1 MPKGKKVD
9 EDEEVDKEE
18 DFDDEED
25 FEDDAEGD
33 KPEDFEDDEEEDID
47 EEEEIDEEE
56 DEELEGEE
64 ELEEGKEVKAKEV
77 KTEKPGEEG
86 EYDYE
91 ANLDYKIENVVATV
105 CVEITEKIDLN
116 QIARKHAD
124 VEYNPERFPGLVMR
138 IEKPRATILIF
149 STGKMV
155 VTGLR
160 QASEA
165 ERVVDKVVKNIRK
178 AGIKLSNPEITIQNI
193 VASGDLHTN
202 IDLNMAAIV
211 MEYAMY
217 EPEVFPG
224 LIYRM
229 QDPKTVFLIFSTGR
243 IVCTG
248 AKQKEIVRDA
258 VLKLN
263 RQVRE
268 LGVAKKDI
276 GDSEYQDITF
286 I

>member
-1 MPKGKKVD
+1 MPEEEIKDND
-9 EDEEVDKEE
+9 EVK
-18 DFDDEED
+18 
-25 FEDDAEGD
+25 EDDSD
-33 KPEDFEDDEEEDID
+33 YEED
-47 EEEEIDEEE
+47 EEEE
-56 DEELEGEE
+56 ELET
-64 ELEEGKEVKAKEV
+64 EEG
-77 KTEKPGEEG
+77 
-86 EYDYE
+86 
-91 ANLDYKIENVVATV
+91 LDYKIENVVATV
-105 CVEITEKIDLN
+105 VVEITEKIDLN

-160 QASEA
+160 KAREA
-165 ERVVDKVVKNIRK
+165 PRVVEKVVKNIRK
-178 AGIKLSNPEITIQNI
+178 AGIKVSNPEITIQNI

-211 MEYAMY
+211 MEFAMY

-229 QDPKTVFLIFSTGR
+229 PDPKTVFLIFSTGR

-248 AKQKEIVRDA
+248 AKKKEIVRDA
-258 VLKLN
+258 VRKLN
-263 RQVRE
+263 QQVRE
-268 LGVAKKDI
+268 LGVAKKEL
-276 GDSEYQDITF
+276 GDSDYEDITF

>member
-1 MPKGKKVD
+1 MS
-9 EDEEVDKEE
+9 EEE
-18 DFDDEED
+18 FDDEL
-25 FEDDAEGD
+25 
-33 KPEDFEDDEEEDID
+33 DEL
-47 EEEEIDEEE
+47 EEEEKEK
-56 DEELEGEE
+56 
-64 ELEEGKEVKAKEV
+64 GK
-77 KTEKPGEEG
+77 EG

-91 ANLDYKIENVVATV
+91 TDLDYKIENVVATV
-105 CVEITEKIDLN
+105 VVEITEKIDLN
-116 QIARKHAD
+116 VIARRHAE

-160 QASEA
+160 KATEA
-165 ERVVDKVVKNIRK
+165 DRVVEKVVKNIRK
-178 AGIKLSNPEITIQNI
+178 AGIKVSNPEITIQNI

-229 QDPKTVFLIFSTGR
+229 QEPKTVFLIFSTGR

-248 AKQKEIVRDA
+248 AKKKEIVRDA

-263 RQVRE
+263 QQVRE
-268 LGVAKKDI
+268 LGVAKKDMSE
-276 GDSEYQDITF
+276 SEYQDITF

>member
-1 MPKGKKVD
+1 MVKEKEKK
-9 EDEEVDKEE
+9 EDK
-18 DFDDEED
+18 
-25 FEDDAEGD
+25 
-33 KPEDFEDDEEEDID
+33 K
-47 EEEEIDEEE
+47 
-56 DEELEGEE
+56 EELEVVEEKDGE
-64 ELEEGKEVKAKEV
+64 
-77 KTEKPGEEG
+77 GEEG
-86 EYDYE
+86 
-91 ANLDYKIENVVATV
+91 LDYKIENVVATV
-105 CVEITEKIDLN
+105 VVEITEKIDLN

-138 IEKPRATILIF
+138 ILKPKATILIF

-155 VTGLR
+155 VTGMR
-160 QASEA
+160 KASEA
-165 ERVVDKVVKNIRK
+165 DKVVEKVLKNIRK
-178 AGIKLSNPEITIQNI
+178 AGIKVSNPEITIQNI

-248 AKQKEIVRDA
+248 AKRKEIVKEA
-258 VLKLN
+258 VRKLN
-263 RQVRE
+263 IEVRE
-268 LGVAKKDI
+268 LGVAKKELGNAD
-276 GDSEYQDITF
+276 YQDITF

>member
-1 MPKGKKVD
+1 MS
-9 EDEEVDKEE
+9 KEE
-18 DFDDEED
+18 DFDEE
-25 FEDDAEGD
+25 
-33 KPEDFEDDEEEDID
+33 
-47 EEEEIDEEE
+47 
-56 DEELEGEE
+56 
-64 ELEEGKEVKAKEV
+64 KE
-77 KTEKPGEEG
+77 EEG

-91 ANLDYKIENVVATV
+91 TDLDYKIENVVATV
-105 CVEITEKIDLN
+105 VVEITEKIDLN
-116 QIARKHAD
+116 QIARKLPE

-155 VTGLR
+155 VTGMR
-160 QASEA
+160 KAKEA
-165 ERVVDKVVKNIRK
+165 PRVVEKVLKNIRK
-178 AGIKLSNPEITIQNI
+178 ADIKVANPEITIQNI

-211 MEYAMY
+211 MEFAMY

-248 AKQKEIVRDA
+248 AKNKEIVRDA

-263 RQVRE
+263 QQVRE
-268 LGVAKKDI
+268 LGVAKKDM
-276 GDSEYQDITF
+276 GDTEYQDITF

>member
-1 MPKGKKVD
+1 MP
-9 EDEEVDKEE
+9 EEETE
-18 DFDDEED
+18 DF
-25 FEDDAEGD
+25 
-33 KPEDFEDDEEEDID
+33 D
-47 EEEEIDEEE
+47 EEEEDYEDEE
-56 DEELEGEE
+56 DEEDESES
-64 ELEEGKEVKAKEV
+64 EEG
-77 KTEKPGEEG
+77 
-86 EYDYE
+86 
-91 ANLDYKIENVVATV
+91 LDYKIENVVATV
-105 CVEITEKIDLN
+105 VVEITQKIDLN

-160 QASEA
+160 KAREA
-165 ERVVDKVVKNIRK
+165 PRVVEKVVKNIRK
-178 AGIKLSNPEITIQNI
+178 AGIKVSNPEITIQNI

-211 MEYAMY
+211 MEFAMY

-229 QDPKTVFLIFSTGR
+229 PDPKTVFLIFSTGR

-248 AKQKEIVRDA
+248 AKKKEIVRDA
-258 VLKLN
+258 VRKLN
-263 RQVRE
+263 QQVRE
-268 LGVAKKDI
+268 LGVAKKELS
-276 GDSEYQDITF
+276 DSDYEDITF

>member
-1 MPKGKKVD
+1 MV
-9 EDEEVDKEE
+9 KEE
-18 DFDDEED
+18 EKKEKKEE
-25 FEDDAEGD
+25 
-33 KPEDFEDDEEEDID
+33 KK
-47 EEEEIDEEE
+47 
-56 DEELEGEE
+56 EELEVVEEKDGED
-64 ELEEGKEVKAKEV
+64 
-77 KTEKPGEEG
+77 EKG
-86 EYDYE
+86 
-91 ANLDYKIENVVATV
+91 LDYKIENVVATV
-105 CVEITEKIDLN
+105 VVEITEKIDLN

-138 IEKPRATILIF
+138 ILKPKATILIF

-155 VTGLR
+155 VTGMR
-160 QASEA
+160 KASEA
-165 ERVVDKVVKNIRK
+165 DKVVEKVLKNIRK
-178 AGIKLSNPEITIQNI
+178 AGIKVSNPEITIQNI

-248 AKQKEIVRDA
+248 AKRKEIVKEA
-258 VLKLN
+258 VRKLN
-263 RQVRE
+263 IEVRE
-268 LGVAKKDI
+268 LGVAKKELGNSD
-276 GDSEYQDITF
+276 YQDITF

>member
-1 MPKGKKVD
+1 MS
-9 EDEEVDKEE
+9 
-18 DFDDEED
+18 
-25 FEDDAEGD
+25 
-33 KPEDFEDDEEEDID
+33 EEELNEDKD
-47 EEEEIDEEE
+47 LKEGEEE
-56 DEELEGEE
+56 DEWED
-64 ELEEGKEVKAKEV
+64 
-77 KTEKPGEEG
+77 
-86 EYDYE
+86 YDYE
-91 ANLDYKIENVVATV
+91 ANLDYKIENVVGTV
-105 CVEITEKIDLN
+105 VVEITEKVDLN
-116 QIARKHAD
+116 LIARKLPD

-160 QASEA
+160 KASESG
-165 ERVVDKVVKNIRK
+165 KVVQKVIKNIKK
-178 AGIKLSNPEITIQNI
+178 AGIDVKNPVITIQNI

-248 AKQKEIVRDA
+248 AKEKSIVREA

-263 RQVRE
+263 KEVRE
-268 LGVAKKDI
+268 LGIAKKNLDSIDYEDI
-276 GDSEYQDITF
+276 SF
-286 I
+286 L

>member
-1 MPKGKKVD
+1 MSK
-9 EDEEVDKEE
+9 EENFDEEKE
-18 DFDDEED
+18 
-25 FEDDAEGD
+25 
-33 KPEDFEDDEEEDID
+33 
-47 EEEEIDEEE
+47 
-56 DEELEGEE
+56 
-64 ELEEGKEVKAKEV
+64 
-77 KTEKPGEEG
+77 EEG

-91 ANLDYKIENVVATV
+91 TDLDYKIENVVATV
-105 CVEITEKIDLN
+105 VVEITEKIDLN
-116 QIARKHAD
+116 QIARKLPE

-155 VTGLR
+155 VTGMR
-160 QASEA
+160 KAEEA
-165 ERVVDKVVKNIRK
+165 PRVVEKVLKNIRK
-178 AGIKLSNPEITIQNI
+178 ADIKVANPEITIQNI

-211 MEYAMY
+211 MEFAMY

-248 AKQKEIVRDA
+248 AKNKEIVRDA

-263 RQVRE
+263 QQVRE
-268 LGVAKKDI
+268 LGVAKKDM
-276 GDSEYQDITF
+276 GDTEYQDITF

>member
-1 MPKGKKVD
+1 MP
-9 EDEEVDKEE
+9 EE
-18 DFDDEED
+18 DFD
-25 FEDDAEGD
+25 
-33 KPEDFEDDEEEDID
+33 
-47 EEEEIDEEE
+47 EEEE
-56 DEELEGEE
+56 EGEE
-64 ELEEGKEVKAKEV
+64 VEEEEEAEDKEVE
-77 KTEKPGEEG
+77 P
-86 EYDYE
+86 D
-91 ANLDYKIENVVATV
+91 LDYKIENVVATV
-105 CVEITEKIDLN
+105 SVEITEKIDLN

-160 QASEA
+160 KASEA
-165 ERVVDKVVKNIRK
+165 PRVVDKVVRNIRK

-258 VLKLN
+258 VRKLN
-263 RQVRE
+263 QQVRE

>member
-1 MPKGKKVD
+1 MS
-9 EDEEVDKEE
+9 
-18 DFDDEED
+18 
-25 FEDDAEGD
+25 
-33 KPEDFEDDEEEDID
+33 EEEFN
-47 EEEEIDEEE
+47 E
-56 DEELEGEE
+56 DKDLKEGEE
-64 ELEEGKEVKAKEV
+64 E
-77 KTEKPGEEG
+77 GEWED
-86 EYDYE
+86 YDFE
-91 ANLDYKIENVVATV
+91 ANLDYKIENVVGTV
-105 CVEITEKIDLN
+105 VVEITEKVDLN
-116 QIARKHAD
+116 LIARKLPD

-160 QASEA
+160 KASESG
-165 ERVVDKVVKNIRK
+165 KVVQKVIRNIKK
-178 AGIKLSNPEITIQNI
+178 AGIDVKNPVVTIQNI

-248 AKQKEIVRDA
+248 AKEKSIVREA

-263 RQVRE
+263 KEVRE
-268 LGVAKKDI
+268 LGIAKKNLDSTDYEDI
-276 GDSEYQDITF
+276 SF
-286 I
+286 L

>member
-1 MPKGKKVD
+1 MPEKETEVEGKLEKISPG
-9 EDEEVDKEE
+9 
-18 DFDDEED
+18 
-25 FEDDAEGD
+25 EGD
-33 KPEDFEDDEEEDID
+33 
-47 EEEEIDEEE
+47 
-56 DEELEGEE
+56 EGD
-64 ELEEGKEVKAKEV
+64 AHH
-77 KTEKPGEEG
+77 
-86 EYDYE
+86 D
-91 ANLDYKIENVVATV
+91 ADLDYKIENVVATV
-105 CVEITEKIDLN
+105 VVEITEKIDLN

-160 QASEA
+160 KSTEA
-165 ERVVDKVVKNIRK
+165 ERVVEKVVKNIKK
-178 AGIKLSNPEITIQNI
+178 AGIKVSNPEITIQNI

-229 QDPKTVFLIFSTGR
+229 QEPKTVFLIFSTGR

-248 AKQKEIVRDA
+248 AKRKEIVREA
-258 VLKLN
+258 VIKLN
-263 RQVRE
+263 KQVRE

-276 GDSEYQDITF
+276 GTSEYQDITF
-286 I
+286 V

>member
-1 MPKGKKVD
+1 MS
-9 EDEEVDKEE
+9 EE
-18 DFDDEED
+18 DKDFEED
-25 FEDDAEGD
+25 FEE
-33 KPEDFEDDEEEDID
+33 EFEED
-47 EEEEIDEEE
+47 
-56 DEELEGEE
+56 LEEE
-64 ELEEGKEVKAKEV
+64 ELE
-77 KTEKPGEEG
+77 EEG

-91 ANLDYKIENVVATV
+91 TDLDYKIENVVATV
-105 CVEITEKIDLN
+105 TVEITEKIDLN
-116 QIARKHAD
+116 QIARRHAD

-160 QASEA
+160 QAAEA
-165 ERVVDKVVKNIRK
+165 ERVVDRVVKNIRK
-178 AGIKLSNPEITIQNI
+178 AGIKLANPEITIQNI

-248 AKQKEIVRDA
+248 AKRKEIVREA
-258 VLKLN
+258 VLRLN
-263 RQVRE
+263 QQVRE

-276 GDSEYQDITF
+276 GDTEYQDITF

>member
-1 MPKGKKVD
+1 MAKKA
-9 EDEEVDKEE
+9 EEVKEKVKEE
-18 DFDDEED
+18 VKEEKTHDEATE
-25 FEDDAEGD
+25 EEKAEG
-33 KPEDFEDDEEEDID
+33 
-47 EEEEIDEEE
+47 
-56 DEELEGEE
+56 
-64 ELEEGKEVKAKEV
+64 
-77 KTEKPGEEG
+77 
-86 EYDYE
+86 
-91 ANLDYKIENVVATV
+91 LDYKIENVVATV
-105 CVEITEKIDLN
+105 VVEITEKIDLN
-116 QIARKHAD
+116 IIARKHAD

-138 IEKPRATILIF
+138 ILKPKATILIF

-160 QASEA
+160 KASEA
-165 ERVVDKVVKNIRK
+165 GRVVEKVVKNIKK
-178 AGIKLSNPEITIQNI
+178 AGIKVSNPEITVQNI

-248 AKQKEIVRDA
+248 AKKKEIVKEA
-258 VLKLN
+258 VRKLN
-263 RQVRE
+263 KEVRE
-268 LGVAKKDI
+268 LGVAKKDL
-276 GDSEYQDITF
+276 GNPDYQDITF
-286 I
+286 V

>member
-1 MPKGKKVD
+1 MS
-9 EDEEVDKEE
+9 
-18 DFDDEED
+18 
-25 FEDDAEGD
+25 
-33 KPEDFEDDEEEDID
+33 EEEDIA
-47 EEEEIDEEE
+47 E
-56 DEELEGEE
+56 
-64 ELEEGKEVKAKEV
+64 A
-77 KTEKPGEEG
+77 EEG

-91 ANLDYKIENVVATV
+91 TDLDYKIENVVATV
-105 CVEITEKIDLN
+105 VVEITEKIDLN
-116 QIARKHAD
+116 QIARKLPE

-155 VTGLR
+155 VTGMR
-160 QASEA
+160 KAEEA
-165 ERVVDKVVKNIRK
+165 PRVVEKVVKNIRK
-178 AGIKLSNPEITIQNI
+178 AGIKVANPEITIQNI

-211 MEYAMY
+211 MEFAMY

-229 QDPKTVFLIFSTGR
+229 QEPKTVFLIFSTGR

-248 AKQKEIVRDA
+248 AKNKEIVRDA

-263 RQVRE
+263 YQVRE
-268 LGVAKKDI
+268 LGVAKKDM
-276 GDSEYQDITF
+276 GDTEYQDITF